1 MTRAPGFRANYRSI
15 FCIINLA
22 NTSGAGAALY
32 KIRADTADTAET
44 MDAPIAQPDIR
55 NDSRT
60 DCAAGGQTNR
70 L

>member
-44 MDAPIAQPDIR
+44 MDAPIAQRI
-55 NDSRT
+55 SGT
-60 DCAAGGQTNR
+60 TVALDCAAGGQTNR